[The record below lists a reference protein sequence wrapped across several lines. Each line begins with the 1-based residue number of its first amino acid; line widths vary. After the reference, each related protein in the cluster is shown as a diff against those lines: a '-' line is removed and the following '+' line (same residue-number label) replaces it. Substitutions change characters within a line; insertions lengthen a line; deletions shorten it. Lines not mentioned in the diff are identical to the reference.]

1 MDCDVDLQ
9 VIEQPSGIPRKSVR
23 GPGPEAK
30 KCKSA
35 FEGFLGFQCPRR
47 MIDSIP
53 EAVYPMVLDS
63 TAIASTEGLKRL
75 GSLS

>member
-1 MDCDVDLQ
+1 MDYDVDLQ
-9 VIEQPSGIPRKSVR
+9 VIGQPSGIPGKRVR
-23 GPGPEAK
+23 APGPEAK
-30 KCKSA
+30 GCKSA
-35 FEGFLGFQCPRR
+35 FERFLGLQRPRR

-75 GSLS
+75 GGLS